1 MRGSNMVKV
10 EEIDKMDGT
19 GEYTIYDIDAPTDS
33 ADRFKLN
40 LFARDLRDVF
50 PDIKFACA
58 FSGTSGRVENA
69 NRYLHLYT
77 ASDEWCWG
85 WIAYAD
91 VKLERTGDKTY
102 CVYSRKVSNKKYD
115 MHRDQHH
122 TVMTANREVAVRN
135 AKRYLSPFT
144 HKEIVDYSCARVS
157 AAIDHHQETLEKELR
172 EIREPLTKNLRV
184 SNSDGGVPQ
193 LYAELFH
200 LADINHEFLSKEFT
214 TRVRNIREAY
224 KVACEGKN
232 NMPEMYCVRVYQHV
246 RRKVQLFDVVTTT
259 NLAAGFWSRTQRVV
273 GDPTTY
279 TDENIPEEIMGKLAV
294 LSISGVGEYVHDV
307 GYRESEGIFYVTR

>member
-10 EEIDKMDGT
+10 EEIDRTDGT
-19 GEYTIYDIDAPTDS
+19 GEYTIYDIDAPTDVE
-33 ADRFKLN
+33 DRFKLN
-40 LFARDLRDVF
+40 LFARDLRDIF
-50 PDIKFACA
+50 PDIKFAVA
-58 FSGTSGRVENA
+58 FSGTSGRVENS

-77 ASDEWCWG
+77 TSDEWCWG

-91 VKLERTGDKTY
+91 LKLERTGDKVY

-115 MHRDQHH
+115 MHRDQHR
-122 TVMTANREVAVRN
+122 TVTTANREVAVRN
-135 AKRYLSPFT
+135 AKKYLSPFT

-157 AAIDHHQETLEKELR
+157 SAMSDYQDNLVRELR
-172 EIREPLTKNLRV
+172 EVREPLTTTLRV
-184 SNSDGGVPQ
+184 SKSDAVPQ

-214 TRVRNIREAY
+214 ASIRSVRAAY
-224 KVACEGKN
+224 KVAYEAMN
-232 NMPEMYCVRVYQHV
+232 NPPEMYCVRVYQHI

-259 NLAAGFWSRTQRVV
+259 NLGASFFSRTNRVV

-279 TDENIPEEIMGKLAV
+279 TDETIPEEIMGKLAV
-294 LSISGVGEYVHDV
+294 LSISGVGEYVHEV
-307 GYRESEGIFYVTR
+307 GYRESEGIFYVTH